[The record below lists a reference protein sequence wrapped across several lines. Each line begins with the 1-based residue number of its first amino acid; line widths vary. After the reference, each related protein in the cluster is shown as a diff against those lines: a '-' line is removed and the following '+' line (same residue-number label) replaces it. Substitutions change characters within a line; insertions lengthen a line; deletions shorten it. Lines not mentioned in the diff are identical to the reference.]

1 MDRYRQRAVERLLL
15 QSGNT
20 VIDVACG
27 TGANFSALSRY
38 IGPRGRIV
46 GIDVSPDM
54 LDGARRRV
62 EELQLANVE
71 LIEAC
76 IDEADVPVA
85 ADAALFSF
93 THDVL
98 QSPEAVA
105 NVVGQV
111 RAGGRVGAVGAKWAP
126 AWRLPVNAYVRLKSR
141 PYVTTLEGFDRP
153 WQHLERQIHD
163 LSIES
168 VALGGA
174 YIASGTVPPSADGL
188 RVAA

>member
-62 EELQLANVE
+62 EELQLDNVE
-71 LIEAC
+71 LIEARV
-76 IDEADVPVA
+76 DEADVPVA
-85 ADAALFSF
+85 VDAALFSF

-98 QSPEAVA
+98 QSPDAVA

-111 RAGGRVGAVGAKWAP
+111 RAAGRVGAVGAKWAP
-126 AWRLPVNAYVRLKSR
+126 GWRLPVNAYVWLKSR

-153 WQHLERQIHD
+153 WQHLGRQIHD

-174 YIASGTVPPSADGL
+174 YIASGTVPPAEDGGL
-188 RVAA
+188 VAA

>member
-1 MDRYRQRAVERLLL
+1 
-15 QSGNT
+15 
-20 VIDVACG
+20 
-27 TGANFSALSRY
+27 
-38 IGPRGRIV
+38 
-46 GIDVSPDM
+46 M
-54 LDGARRRV
+54 LAGARRRV

-71 LIEAC
+71 LIEAR
-76 IDEADVPVA
+76 IDEADMPVA
-85 ADAALFSF
+85 GDAALFSF

-98 QSPEAVA
+98 QSPQAVA

-126 AWRLPVNAYVRLKSR
+126 GWRLPVNAYVWLKSR

-153 WQHLERQIHD
+153 WQHLERQVSE

-174 YIASGTVPPSADGL
+174 YIASGTVPASENRLP
-188 RVAA
+188 VAA